1 MVTCPQC
8 QTSYEDEVSFCIK
21 DGSSLGAGS
30 LDDECST
37 SISDAPPDLE
47 DVLDLSEDLNAVEA
61 NADEIEEW
69 QQDKIKSGHQ
79 VGSAESGESQAATE
93 VEDEFEAAKGGTKSG
108 DLAQGAFVGE
118 YQIERKLAEG
128 GMGVV
133 YAAIQPLIGKR
144 AAVKLLHRRFAKEKT
159 VVDRFIQEARAVNTI
174 NHPNIVDIFSF
185 GQTADSRHFFIMELL
200 EGDDLAR
207 FLKKRGRLSVGEAI
221 PILLQIAL
229 ALQAAHDK
237 GVVHRDLKPDNIHLL
252 KGDPPKV
259 KLLDFGVAK
268 LLDNEKQA
276 HMTNAGG
283 LVGTPFYMST
293 EQCSGGTIS
302 AQTDLYALAILTY
315 EMLAGTVPFP
325 GNYFEVITS
334 HLQKPPPPLPDD
346 IDCASIKADLDAMLQ
361 KAMSKDPKDRQES
374 VKVFVE
380 ELEQLA
386 FGAGLYSPP
395 VMASGAHVALKR
407 VTGIQSAEQ
416 AAALTPTAHK
426 PITTLSGSA
435 AELKAREPRGTA
447 KVVNPLVPIAPKPNF
462 ARRAVPFIGG
472 VSLAVIL
479 AVVASF
485 VIPKKPVEVAVPVQT
500 VVKVDPV
507 RIESSPP
514 GADVFDKD
522 NFLLGQTPFSVNPTK
537 EKGVIVR
544 WRGRFTTT
552 IELADKKGT
561 VTANPDVSGGA
572 AKEPLLAQ
580 LENPALSLNKE
591 VMAKMHE
598 KHPGNFSKCEDC
610 HANEFA
616 LDGALC
622 QSCHK
627 KGGPGATKS
636 IANDTK
642 QCITCHATGF
652 KTSIKKYHIMGK

>member
-8 QTSYEDEVSFCIK
+8 QTSYEDEVSFCTR
-21 DGSSLGAGS
+21 DGTSLGSAES

-37 SISDAPPDLE
+37 AISDAPPDLE
-47 DVLDLSEDLNAVEA
+47 EVLDLSSDLNAVEA
-61 NADEIEEW
+61 NAEEINEW
-69 QQDKIKSGHQ
+69 QEEKVKNAHQ
-79 VGSAESGESQAATE
+79 VGSEALEETQND
-93 VEDEFEAAKGGTKSG
+93 EDEFAAAKSGTKSG
-108 DLAQGAFVGE
+108 DLMKGAFVGE
-118 YQIERKLAEG
+118 YQIERKIAEG

-159 VVDRFIQEARAVNTI
+159 VVDRFVQEARAVNTI

-185 GQTADSRHFFIMELL
+185 GQTPDNRHYFIMELL
-200 EGDDLAR
+200 EGEDLAR
-207 FLKKRGRLSVGEAI
+207 YLKKKKQLSLGEAI
-221 PILLQIAL
+221 PILLQIGM
-229 ALQAAHDK
+229 ALQAAHEK

-276 HMTNAGG
+276 QMTNAGG

-302 AQTDLYALAILTY
+302 AQTDLYALAVLTY
-315 EMLAGTVPFP
+315 EMLAGEVPFP

-334 HLQKPPPPLPDD
+334 HLQKTPPLLPDD
-346 IDCASIKADLDAMLQ
+346 VDFRQIKPDIDAMLQ
-361 KAMSKDPKDRQES
+361 KAMSKEPSERQRS

-386 FGAGLYSPP
+386 FTAGLYVPP
-395 VMASGAHVALKR
+395 VMASGAHAAL
-407 VTGIQSAEQ
+407 VTGSMKKVLTGEH
-416 AAALTPTAHK
+416 AAPTHK

-447 KVVNPLVPIAPKPNF
+447 KVVNPIAPPAQKPGV
-462 ARRAVPFIGG
+462 ARRALPFVGG
-472 VSLAVIL
+472 VSLAVAL
-479 AVVASF
+479 AVAASLLL
-485 VIPKKPVEVAVPVQT
+485 PKKAPGVVAPTPVAAI
-500 VVKVDPV
+500 KVEPI
-507 RIESSPP
+507 RIESTPP
-514 GADVFDKD
+514 GADVFDKE
-522 NFLLGQTPFSVNPTK
+522 NFLLGQTPFSVDPSK
-537 EKGVIVR
+537 EKSVIVR
-544 WRGRFTTT
+544 WRGRFTAT
-552 IELADKKGT
+552 IDLTDKKGT
-561 VTANPDVSGGA
+561 ITANPDVSGGA

-591 VMAKMHE
+591 VMAQMHE
-598 KHPGNFSKCEDC
+598 KHPTNFSRCEDC
-610 HANEFA
+610 HAAEFA

-627 KGGPGATKS
+627 KGGPGAAKVLS
-636 IANDTK
+636 NDQK
-642 QCITCHATGF
+642 QCTACHTEGF
-652 KTSIKKYHIMGK
+652 KTSSKKFHLTGK